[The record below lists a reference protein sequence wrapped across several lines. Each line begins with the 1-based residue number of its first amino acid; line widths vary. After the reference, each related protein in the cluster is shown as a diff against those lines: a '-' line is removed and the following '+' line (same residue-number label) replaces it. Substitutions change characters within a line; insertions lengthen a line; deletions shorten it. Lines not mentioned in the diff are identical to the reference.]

1 MHTYHKDGFS
11 AAYNS
16 DFSGSII
23 LLDENSNAS
32 LTVPSLFIFELV
44 ANAVRN
50 QRIREAEQAT
60 TEQLLGFAPKESR
73 DDDVRT
79 QPQAAGQ
86 SLRSEAISL

>member
-23 LLDENSNAS
+23 LLDENSNTS
-32 LTVPSLFIFELV
+32 LVVPSLFIFELV

-50 QRIREAEQAT
+50 HRICEAEQAT
-60 TEQLLGFAPKESR
+60 AEQLLGFAPKESR
-73 DDDVRT
+73 DADART

-86 SLRSEAISL
+86 NLRSETVSL